1 MRFLSATVLL
11 EISSTE
17 SESLTIEDVDNVFQ
31 VLVNAFRMTKISSNI
46 IVYADR
52 IGHHPASYA
61 QLPVNKY
68 PPIPTADSPY
78 LHFPRCQR
86 STSFTAVLSHF
97 YPENRLSNNPD
108 NASASMQNIDATPEK
123 MHFRSGLHMVPV
135 IYNRSI

>member
-52 IGHHPASYA
+52 I
-61 QLPVNKY
+61 
-68 PPIPTADSPY
+68 
-78 LHFPRCQR
+78 
-86 STSFTAVLSHF
+86 AVLSHF